1 MDQLSQH
8 GSAVAA
14 DLSQRY
20 GISQDAVRAMM
31 DAVSR
36 GGGTQAQFSVPELG
50 GMGQWSSGG
59 MTMVGDMFNSN
70 LQALVSNLCGEI
82 SNAYFNGSFYA
93 PRPVQRQAQ
102 GGQQQFQ
109 GGGQYQSQGNGVSMS
124 FSGGGGNWWPQE
136 LGFPSSSGSQ
146 NNLSYAI
153 FPDSRR
159 LAVNLNG
166 QVTVYDTL
174 DHMIGGVGQQQS
186 GDASWTFTSQYGTV
200 YLNQLPVVSGQGQG
214 QQPVQ
219 QEPSWTNAP
228 QPEPAPAPQP
238 EPVQAAQPMQQQAG
252 SGDVFGALEKL
263 GQLRDMGVLTE
274 DEFQSKKSELLARL

>member
-8 GSAVAA
+8 GSAVMA
-14 DLSQRY
+14 DLSRRY
-20 GISQDAVRAMM
+20 GLSQDAVRAMM

-36 GGGTQAQFSVPELG
+36 GGGTMAQFSVPELG

-82 SNAYFNGSFYA
+82 SAAWFNGSFYLPPPA
-93 PRPVQRQAQ
+93 PSS
-102 GGQQQFQ
+102 GGQWQ
-109 GGGQYQSQGNGVSMS
+109 GQGTGQGGVSMS
-124 FSGGGGNWWPQE
+124 FGGGGSWWPPE
-136 LGFPSSSGSQ
+136 LGSPSSSGSQ

-153 FPDSRR
+153 FPDRGR
-159 LAVNLNG
+159 LAVNLGG

-174 DHMIGGVGQQQS
+174 DHQIGGVGQQQS

-200 YLNQLPVVSGQGQG
+200 YLNQLPVVSGQGQAA
-214 QQPVQ
+214 QA
-219 QEPSWTNAP
+219 PSWQSAPEAGQPAP
-228 QPEPAPAPQP
+228 QTAPEPAPAADPA
-238 EPVQAAQPMQQQAG
+238 AAQPVQ
-252 SGDVFGALEKL
+252 GDVFAALEKL

-274 DEFQSKKSELLARL
+274 AEFQAKKAELLARL